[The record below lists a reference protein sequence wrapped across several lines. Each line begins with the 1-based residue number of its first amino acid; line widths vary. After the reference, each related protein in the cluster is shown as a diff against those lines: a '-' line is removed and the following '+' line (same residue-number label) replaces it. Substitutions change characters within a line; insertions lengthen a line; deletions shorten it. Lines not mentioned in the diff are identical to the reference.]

1 MTQYGSS
8 ENTKLGYQ
16 KMARDYSM
24 DFLNLQRDYL
34 TLKQALKQEQ
44 EQNEQLREEAE
55 RLRATITNQNNR
67 IADKSKQHSYMG
79 SVEYRGTK

>member
-1 MTQYGSS
+1 MAKQYGSS
-8 ENTKLGYQ
+8 ENTKLDYR

-44 EQNEQLREEAE
+44 EENGRLREEAE
-55 RLRATITNQNNR
+55 RLRATITSQNNR
-67 IADKSKQHSYMG
+67 ISIY
-79 SVEYRGTK
+79 EYKKFDLGEA